1 MGVAHPE
8 RVGVRSERVMV
19 WHPPPPRGW
28 AAICPRCSVPPRCS
42 VGIWVPFVVPF
53 IVSIVQLL
61 LEGYEVMGW
70 VTAGCDTYNE
80 MCKIAETTDYV
91 GVAGTAACVFALG
104 LFVWFDRKKGK

>member
-1 MGVAHPE
+1 
-8 RVGVRSERVMV
+8 
-19 WHPPPPRGW
+19 
-28 AAICPRCSVPPRCS
+28 
-42 VGIWVPFVVPF
+42 
-53 IVSIVQLL
+53 
-61 LEGYEVMGW
+61 MGW